1 MRIVRLALPACL
13 LALPATVLPA
23 QAGALVPHRAVYDLT
38 LDEAADRSGITGITG
53 RMVYEF
59 NGSACE
65 GYTVTF
71 RFVTQ
76 IDTADMSRMTDQQ
89 TTTYEDGDGESFR
102 FVTRSFVDEALDT
115 ELRGSARLTPEANP
129 DATVVS
135 IQKPETQEIRLAAT
149 QFPTQHLLEMLQK
162 AESGETFYETTLF
175 DGSDKADQVMT
186 TTVIIGRET
195 PPPANDPERKALAP
209 LAEDPFWPVDVAYFD
224 MKEEQGEELP
234 TYRISFKLHEN
245 GVTRDLVMDYGDF
258 SMTGRL
264 VDLALFDAPQSCT
277 E

>member
-1 MRIVRLALPACL
+1 MRIVRLALPAFL
-13 LALPATVLPA
+13 SAIPATVLPA
-23 QAGALVPHRAVYDLT
+23 NAGALVPHRAVYDLT
-38 LDEAADRSGITGITG
+38 LDEASDRSGITGITG

-115 ELRGSARLTPEANP
+115 ELRGTARLTPASKP

-135 IQKPETQEIRLAAT
+135 IEKPDVQEIRLAAT
-149 QFPTQHLLEMLQK
+149 QFPTQHLLELLKK

-186 TTVIIGRET
+186 TTVIIGREAK
-195 PPPANDPERKALAP
+195 PSANDPEQKALAP
-209 LAEDPFWPVDVAYFD
+209 MAEEPFWPVDVAYFD

-234 TYRISFKLHEN
+234 TYRISFKLYEN

-264 VDLALFDAPQSCT
+264 VDLALFDEPQSCT

>member
-1 MRIVRLALPACL
+1 MRIVRLALPAFL
-13 LALPATVLPA
+13 SAIPATALPAH
-23 QAGALVPHRAVYDLT
+23 AGALIPHRAVYDLS
-38 LDEAADRSGITGITG
+38 LDEASDRSGITGITG

-115 ELRGSARLTPEANP
+115 ELRGTARLTPASKP

-135 IQKPETQEIRLAAT
+135 IEKPETQELRLAAT
-149 QFPTQHLLEMLQK
+149 QFPTQHLLELLKK
-162 AESGETFYETTLF
+162 AQSGETFYETTLF

-186 TTVIIGRET
+186 TTVIIGREAK
-195 PPPANDPERKALAP
+195 PSANDPEGKALAP
-209 LAEDPFWPVDVAYFD
+209 IAEEPFWPVDVAYFD

-234 TYRISFKLHEN
+234 TYRISFKLYEN

-264 VDLALFDAPQSCT
+264 VDLALFEEPQSCT

>member
-1 MRIVRLALPACL
+1 MRIVRLALPAFL

>member
-1 MRIVRLALPACL
+1 MRIVRLALPAFL
-13 LALPATVLPA
+13 SAIPATVVPA
-23 QAGALVPHRAVYDLT
+23 YAGALIPHRAVYDLT
-38 LDEAADRSGITGITG
+38 LDEASDRSGITGITG

-76 IDTADMSRMTDQQ
+76 IDTADLSRVTDQQ

-115 ELRGSARLTPEANP
+115 ELRGTARLTPASKP

-135 IQKPETQEIRLAAT
+135 IEKPETQEIRLAAT
-149 QFPTQHLLEMLQK
+149 QFPTQHLLELLKK

-175 DGSDKADQVMT
+175 DASDKADQVMT
-186 TTVIIGRET
+186 TTVIIGREAKAS
-195 PPPANDPERKALAP
+195 ANDPEQKALAP
-209 LAEDPFWPVDVAYFD
+209 MAEEPFWPVDVAYFD
-224 MKEEQGEELP
+224 MKDEQGEELP
-234 TYRISFKLHEN
+234 TYRISFKLYEN

-264 VDLALFDAPQSCT
+264 VDLALFDEPQSCT

>member
-1 MRIVRLALPACL
+1 MRIVRLALPAFL
-13 LALPATVLPA
+13 SALPATVLPA

>member
-1 MRIVRLALPACL
+1 MRIVRLALPAFL
-13 LALPATVLPA
+13 SAIPATVVPA
-23 QAGALVPHRAVYDLT
+23 HAGALIPHRAVYDLT
-38 LDEAADRSGITGITG
+38 LDEASDRSGITGITG

-76 IDTADMSRMTDQQ
+76 IDTADLSRVTDQQ

-115 ELRGSARLTPEANP
+115 ELRGTARLTPASKP

-135 IQKPETQEIRLAAT
+135 IEKPETQEIRLAAT
-149 QFPTQHLLEMLQK
+149 QFPTQHLLELLKK

-186 TTVIIGRET
+186 TTVIIGREAKAS
-195 PPPANDPERKALAP
+195 ANDPEQKALAP
-209 LAEDPFWPVDVAYFD
+209 MAEEPFWPVDVAYFD
-224 MKEEQGEELP
+224 MKDEQGEELP
-234 TYRISFKLHEN
+234 TYRISFKLYEN

-264 VDLALFDAPQSCT
+264 VDLALFDEPQSCT